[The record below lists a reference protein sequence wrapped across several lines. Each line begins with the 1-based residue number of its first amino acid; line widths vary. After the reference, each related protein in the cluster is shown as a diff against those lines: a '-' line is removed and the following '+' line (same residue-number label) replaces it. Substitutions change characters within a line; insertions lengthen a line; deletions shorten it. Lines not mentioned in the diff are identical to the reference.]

1 MDKKSTE
8 CFFIANNNIGD
19 SGLSGGCRIF
29 IELARYWKESI
40 DLKIIATEEA
50 ITVCKNYGLQDLRF
64 YKSSSKLGFKNV
76 FTLRAVF
83 ANFFKKLTNGILFV
97 LRNKL
102 LFKNN
107 PWIYSV
113 SDFYPDLIPAFLIKL
128 INPKVKW
135 IAGYYLFAPTPWDK
149 DSPYKGK
156 DSLRGFLYWLSQRLT
171 YWLVRKYAD
180 IIFVTSEPDKKKFL
194 SEKKSASEIFV
205 IRGGVNIKAS
215 TEYLSSKSIVAL
227 DQRKY
232 ECCFIGRFHQQ
243 KGVLVL
249 IEIWSRVIARLPK
262 AKLAMIGNGPLE
274 AEVQNKIN
282 EYSLND
288 NVELFGFMDGDRK
301 NEIFKQSR
309 VVLHPATFDSGGMAA
324 AEAMAWALPGISFD
338 LEALKTYY
346 PQGMV
351 KVPQDDYDKFA
362 EVIIKIL
369 SNADYYKKIS
379 SQARELIVKHWD
391 WEKRAQL
398 ILDRLLEH
406 TNR

>member
-8 CFFIANNNIGD
+8 FFFIANNNIGD

-194 SEKKSASEIFV
+194 TKKRGESEIFV
-205 IRGGVNIKAS
+205 IQGGVNIDAS
-215 TEYLSSKSIVAL
+215 TEYLNSKNIIPL
-227 DQRKY
+227 DKRKY

-249 IEIWSRVIARLPK
+249 IDIWKKVIDKLPE
-262 AKLAMIGNGPLE
+262 AKLAMIGNGLLE
-274 AEVQNKIN
+274 KDVQDKIKGYGLN
-282 EYSLND
+282 E
-288 NVELFGFMDGDRK
+288 NVELFGFMDGEDK
-301 NEIFKQSR
+301 FNVFKQSKI
-309 VVLHPATFDSGGMAA
+309 VLHPATYDSGGMAA
-324 AEAMAWALPGISFD
+324 AEAMAWGLPGISFD

-346 PQGMV
+346 PQGME
-351 KVPQDDYDKFA
+351 KIPQGDCDKFA
-362 EVIIKIL
+362 QAIMKML
-369 SNADYYKKIS
+369 SDSKYYMAMAG
-379 SQARELIVKHWD
+379 QAR
-391 WEKRAQL
+391 QL
-398 ILDRLLEH
+398 IIEQWSWQRRAETIGKKLFIDGV
-406 TNR
+406 